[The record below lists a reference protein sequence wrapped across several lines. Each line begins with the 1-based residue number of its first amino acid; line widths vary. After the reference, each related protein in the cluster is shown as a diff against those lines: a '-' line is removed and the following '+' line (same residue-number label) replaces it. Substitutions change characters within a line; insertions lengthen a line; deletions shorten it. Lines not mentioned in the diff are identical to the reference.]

1 MDVLATT
8 ERAWLARSVDG
19 PVIEKLSSSC
29 NISTATATLLYL
41 RGLSTADEATQFLAA
56 SLSDMADPGLM
67 ADINRA
73 ALRLLSAI
81 KNGEKIIIYGDYDV
95 DGVTSTAVLWLFF
108 RDVFGIQLGSYIPHR
123 LREGYGLNA
132 DAIRTLAEDGTQVLV
147 TVDNGSS
154 ANEEARLA
162 KSLGMDVIVIDH
174 HQVSDPEPDVYAH
187 LNPHRQSCGYPYKGL
202 AAVGVVFLLLVE
214 LRRALRVAKTPV
226 KVNPRP
232 DHYLDL
238 VALGTVADVAPL
250 TGLNRAIVRYGLTRM
265 KAYCRPGIKAM
276 LTQAGG
282 DILGLSERD
291 FGYKLGPRI
300 NAAGRLDDAT
310 RGLRLLIS
318 DDQDIVDPL
327 ARLVEEQNKER
338 KHLQATM
345 TDEALEMSERSE
357 NEAQSALVF
366 ASPEWHPGVVGIVA
380 SRLVETHGKPVIL
393 FAEDGGVLKGSA
405 RSIPGVDVKAALDL
419 CSDKLMRYG
428 GHVAAAGMT
437 LKPSLFDE
445 FRLAFCDAVDRVK
458 TVSTGLKPVFYDFQ
472 LALKD
477 FDRALLNDLMQ
488 VGPFGHGNQA
498 PRILSTNV
506 HAAHRILRGGHLKLL
521 ISTPAGPVDGLAW
534 NRAADAHMLA
544 GPVDLIFTPDI
555 EVWQGR
561 EKVVFRIEAMRP
573 GECAG

>member
-1 MDVLATT
+1 MDILATA
-8 ERAWLARSVDG
+8 ERAWLARSVD
-19 PVIEKLSSSC
+19 VSIIEELAASC
-29 NISTATATLLYL
+29 AINSTTAALLYL
-41 RGLSTADEATQFLAA
+41 RGVSTPDEANRFLSA
-56 SLSDMADPGLM
+56 SLADMADPALM
-67 ADINRA
+67 ADISHA
-73 ALRLLSAI
+73 ASRLLLAV
-81 KNGEKIIIYGDYDV
+81 KTGERIVIYGDYDV

-108 RDVFGIQLGSYIPHR
+108 RDVFGIEIDSYIPHR

-132 DAIRTLAEDGTQVLV
+132 DAIRTLADAGTQVLV

-154 ANEEARLA
+154 ANEEANLA
-162 KSLGMDVIVIDH
+162 KALGMDVIVIDH

-187 LNPHRQSCGYPYKGL
+187 LNPHRKTCEYPYKGL

-214 LRRALRVAKTPV
+214 LRRALRADKTPI
-226 KVNPRP
+226 KTNPRP

-250 TGLNRAIVRYGLTRM
+250 TGLNRAIVRYGLMRM
-265 KAYCRPGIKAM
+265 KAFCRPGVAAM
-276 LTQAGG
+276 LSHAGG
-282 DILGLSERD
+282 ELLGLNERD

-318 DDQDIVDPL
+318 DDQHIVDPL

-338 KHLQATM
+338 KHLQKNM
-345 TDEALEMSERSE
+345 TEEALEMASQSANCE
-357 NEAQSALVF
+357 QSALVL
-366 ASPEWHPGVVGIVA
+366 ASTDWHPGVVGIVA

-393 FAEDGGVLKGSA
+393 LAEDGGVLKGSA

-437 LKPSLFDE
+437 LKPSLFE
-445 FRLAFCDAVDRVK
+445 AFRSAFSDAVDQVK
-458 TVSTGLKPVFYDFQ
+458 TVSTGLKPIFYDFQ
-472 LALKD
+472 LNLEE
-477 FDRALLNDLMQ
+477 FSRNLLDDLMR

-498 PRILSTNV
+498 PRIYSTNV
-506 HAAHRILRGGHLKLL
+506 YASHRVLRGGHLKLS

-534 NRAADAHMLA
+534 NRADDAHMLA
-544 GPVDLIFTPDI
+544 GPVELIYTPDI
-555 EVWQGR
+555 EVWRGR
-561 EKVVFRIEAMRP
+561 EKVVFRIDAMRP
-573 GECAG
+573 AEPR